1 MTVSQMMGKQSAEF
15 HEEPHIIISASVVG
29 RGRNA
34 KMTER
39 ELLSEELLE
48 GWLGVSLS
56 IINERLVSAMTF
68 NESMVCNLL
77 YRQERKEGA
86 PLTATDLCGRL
97 RILKP
102 QMNVILNH
110 LERDGLI
117 SRERSSVDK
126 RNVHIRLTAWGTHI
140 YEKAHQE
147 ILRLPDGLIERLGEE
162 KICSLVRMLKEV
174 TACFG
179 QMMEEEAASSS
190 EETGDRAETK
200 ENRGKGKKRGRRK
213 QE

>member
-1 MTVSQMMGKQSAEF
+1 
-15 HEEPHIIISASVVG
+15 
-29 RGRNA
+29 
-34 KMTER
+34 MTEQ

-48 GWLGVSLS
+48 GWLAVSLS

-77 YRQERKEGA
+77 YRQEKKGGT
-86 PLTATDLCGRL
+86 PLTATDLCQKL

-110 LERDGLI
+110 LERGGLV
-117 SRERSSVDK
+117 SRTRSSVDR
-126 RNVHIRLTAWGTHI
+126 RNIHIRLTELGTQV

-147 ILRLPDGLIERLGEE
+147 ILRLPQGLIERLGEE
-162 KICSLVRMLKEV
+162 KIRRLVRMLKEV

-179 QMMEEEAASSS
+179 RMMEEEADKNRQTVPDGEA
-190 EETGDRAETK
+190 ENAGETK
-200 ENRGKGKKRGRRK
+200 KNEGKGKKSRRK